1 MKKKLAIVTIII
13 TSAII
18 WVLTA
23 LAVGLRSTQTLAF
36 TDVIQEAGS
45 GVTYLRN
52 SKSPFKFLPVG
63 KECELEITVD
73 GPEEIVPTI
82 SISLDS
88 SKAEPIFKTTATN
101 KTIKTGKLGVDNK
114 EIFLNFNYEPLPEL
128 DEGKTYAVR
137 YTIELNSGNY
147 ALYNGIMIAVAALC
161 IIPLGLSISYLS
173 NLEENNEKAYDER
186 QMRMRGKAARSTL
199 IIVIVT
205 ALGLGFLSLI
215 YNGFPLNVYES
226 MMIVAFIGIATFA
239 IIADRYDAYT
249 RLKGKR
255 IPFAIAFSILGLIDI
270 VIFVSSIGL
279 MIKGASTENLLSS
292 LVQGICCLAIGIEM
306 FTKNI
311 KDKKEAEADEES

>member
-1 MKKKLAIVTIII
+1 MKKKAAIVTIII

-45 GVTYLRN
+45 GVTYLKN
-52 SKSPFKFLPVG
+52 SKSPFNFLPVG

-128 DEGKTYAVR
+128 DEGKTYAHKHEQV
-137 YTIELNSGNY
+137 
-147 ALYNGIMIAVAALC
+147 V
-161 IIPLGLSISYLS
+161 
-173 NLEENNEKAYDER
+173 
-186 QMRMRGKAARSTL
+186 
-199 IIVIVT
+199 
-205 ALGLGFLSLI
+205 
-215 YNGFPLNVYES
+215 
-226 MMIVAFIGIATFA
+226 
-239 IIADRYDAYT
+239 
-249 RLKGKR
+249 
-255 IPFAIAFSILGLIDI
+255 
-270 VIFVSSIGL
+270 
-279 MIKGASTENLLSS
+279 
-292 LVQGICCLAIGIEM
+292 
-306 FTKNI
+306 
-311 KDKKEAEADEES
+311 